1 MKVKRVVSALV
12 GVTLGVTMTPAV
24 TTAASAGDPCR
35 LPSGVLTVNDLA
47 GYSAVDCVA
56 VGRLVDAGDG
66 VALPIQPAGSGV
78 SLGLLSPTGSTVHTV
93 TTDRQGRVSVTRL
106 PADVDGPAGLPAAPA
121 GLSAAPAGRG
131 RPGQGGGFPESP
143 GPGPCERDTYVLA
156 GFTWDRPWLFRTT
169 VGSTLGTDR
178 QSDFDAAARRA
189 TDNVVHIR
197 NDCGIKGGITAAGAF
212 VGHTTATG
220 NFVYV
225 DDQATCGVRDS
236 QNVLD
241 TDDLPGGFLEA
252 TLAAFC
258 IWTETRQGRT
268 VAVEADLRF
277 NNGDY
282 SWTYDP
288 LDPDC
293 DPDPTLPPDPIR
305 WKYDV
310 ESIMTHEV
318 GHVYGLVN
326 LSSFDDVNLTMFPA
340 IRRCSGNLRTLGL
353 GDVLGMKALYG
364 KP

>member
-1 MKVKRVVSALV
+1 MKPIRTVAVLV
-12 GVTLGVTMTPAV
+12 GVALGATMSPAV
-24 TTAASAGDPCR
+24 TTAAASAADPCR
-35 LPSGVLTVNDLA
+35 LPHGVLAVSDLA
-47 GYSAVDCVA
+47 GRSAADCAA
-56 VGRLVDAGDG
+56 VGRLVDTGHG
-66 VALPIQPAGSGV
+66 VALPIQSPGTSV
-78 SLGLLSPTGSTVHTV
+78 SLGLLYPTGSAIHSVSTDHQGLVHATSQRL
-93 TTDRQGRVSVTRL
+93 DSSESVD
-106 PADVDGPAGLPAAPA
+106 AQSNAP
-121 GLSAAPAGRG
+121 LGRG
-131 RPGQGGGFPESP
+131 RPGPGGAFPESP
-143 GPGPCERDTYVLA
+143 GPGPCERDTFTLA
-156 GFTWDRPWLFRTT
+156 GFKWNRPWLFRTT

-189 TDNVVHIR
+189 TDNFVHAR
-197 NDCGIKGGITAAGAF
+197 NDCGIKGGLTAAGAF

-220 NFVYV
+220 NFEYV
-225 DDQATCGVRDS
+225 DGQATCGARDS
-236 QNVLD
+236 RNVLD

-258 IWTETRQGRT
+258 IWTETRHGRT
-268 VAVEADLRF
+268 EAVEADLRF

-288 LDPDC
+288 LSPDC

-326 LSSFDDVNLTMFPA
+326 LSSFDDLNLTMFPA

-364 KP
+364 RP